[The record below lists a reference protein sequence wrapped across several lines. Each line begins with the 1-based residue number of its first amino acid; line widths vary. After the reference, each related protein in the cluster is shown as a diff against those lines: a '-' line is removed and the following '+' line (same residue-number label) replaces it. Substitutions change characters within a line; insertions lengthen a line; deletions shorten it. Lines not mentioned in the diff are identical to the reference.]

1 MVAVIHISHD
11 FHSWILNITFLALL
25 ANNLMANSNPPP
37 LGYSNNALIKLSC
50 PGLNFY
56 LVKYIHCLSYCLFV
70 YIPAAEAGRTL
81 VACGKH
87 DRYCNAI
94 FNYKYISI
102 FLCVC
107 VCLFVR
113 ITFFFFW
120 QNIYTDVDSPGGWQN
135 LGWPNI
141 CDKKICDKKVYQK
154 VHPCK
159 RSE

>member
-56 LVKYIHCLSYCLFV
+56 LVKYIHCLSYCLLV
-70 YIPAAEAGRTL
+70 YISAAEAGRTL

-102 FLCVC
+102 FFFCVC
-107 VCLFVR
+107 VFVCSNYNL
-113 ITFFFFW
+113 FW
-120 QNIYTDVDSPGGWQN
+120 QNIYTDVDSPRR
-135 LGWPNI
+135 LT
-141 CDKKICDKKVYQK
+141 KIYVTSRYATKR
-154 VHPCK
+154 VHPRK

>member
-56 LVKYIHCLSYCLFV
+56 LVKYIHCLSYCLLV
-70 YIPAAEAGRTL
+70 YISAAEAGRTL

-87 DRYCNAI
+87 DWYCNAI

-102 FLCVC
+102 FFCVC

-113 ITFFFFW
+113 ITICSDKISTQMW
-120 QNIYTDVDSPGGWQN
+120 IPPGGWQKYM
-135 LGWPNI
+135 WQV
-141 CDKKICDKKVYQK
+141 DMQQK
-154 VHPCK
+154 DIWKGSSP
-159 RSE
+159 